1 MDVILEVL
9 TRKLHNLSFRR
20 PNSGEAGKKPSR
32 PSSAAHDKPSDKKK
46 ELDAR
51 ERRRKEMAQ
60 NQVHVQPRMIQ
71 LTCTYMNKGNHIKT
85 VFCRNCSVSF
95 IHSFIPSKVKN

>member
-1 MDVILEVL
+1 MGLILEVLYIVL
-9 TRKLHNLSFRR
+9 TRKLHCLFTPRR

-32 PSSAAHDKPSDKKK
+32 PSSAAHDKPNDKKK

-60 NQVHVQPRMIQ
+60 NQVDITIQPT
-71 LTCTYMNKGNHIKT
+71 LA
-85 VFCRNCSVSF
+85 
-95 IHSFIPSKVKN
+95 